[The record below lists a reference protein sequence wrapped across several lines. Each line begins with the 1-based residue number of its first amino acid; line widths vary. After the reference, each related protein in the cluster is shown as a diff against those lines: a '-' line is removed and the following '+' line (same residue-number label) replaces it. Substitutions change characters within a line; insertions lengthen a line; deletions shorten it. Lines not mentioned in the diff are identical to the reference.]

1 MPQYFQKPENALKRA
16 NGKIIISYAQIIMKY
31 SPQISCSFN
40 FSPPLIEGAKIGVSL
55 FGSFCIE
62 IFVCLK
68 GGETGWNKIFCFG
81 IEGAKC

>member
-68 GGETGWNKIFCFG
+68 GGEVG
-81 IEGAKC
+81 